1 MTAQELK
8 NSILQLAVQGK
19 LVSQD
24 PADEPASEL
33 LKRIAD
39 ERTRR
44 IAAGTLVV
52 DKKHTVVP
60 ITENDIL
67 YDLPENWKWARF
79 ADIVNFNSGKTPQRQ
94 NTQYWSNGKF
104 PWVSIADMQADSIT
118 TTTKERVSETAFDE
132 CFSGNIS
139 PAGTM
144 IMSFKLTIGK
154 VSILGMDAVHNEAII
169 SIYPTAPVDDSW
181 ILQKWLFKIM
191 PLVAAT
197 GNSKNAIKGKTLNAT
212 SISNLMVPVPPL
224 AEQERIVAKIEELM
238 PLVAEYDEAEK
249 KLSTLNADFPE
260 MLRKSILQQAVQGK
274 LTARDPSDE
283 PASEL
288 LKRIQAEKAKL
299 IAEGKIKKEKP
310 LPPITEDDCPFE
322 IPDTWK
328 WVRLGDIVRYQGGYA
343 YKSDT
348 YVKQSGNQVV
358 RLGNVKNNALP
369 LSVSPVYIP
378 DHIAEETED
387 YRIAEDTI
395 LFTMTGT
402 KGKRDYFYTCRIKE
416 ENLSGC
422 KLYLNQR
429 VGCLSAYSNIELDW
443 LTIVLQS
450 EPILSQIFA
459 TATGNANQANI
470 GSVNTLKL
478 LIPLPPLAEQKRIVA
493 RVEELLA
500 DCDMLKSVH

>member
-19 LVSQD
+19 LVPQS
-24 PADEPASEL
+24 AEDEPAVEL
-33 LKRIAD
+33 VKRIITEKQRHISSGA
-39 ERTRR
+39 
-44 IAAGTLVV
+44 I
-52 DKKHTVVP
+52 KKEKALPP
-60 ITENDIL
+60 ITEDELPFDIPETWAWVRL
-67 YDLPENWKWARF
+67 SDISNITAGGTPSRTITSYWNGDIPWVKISDISDKYVNSTEECITQRGLDNSSAKVFSKGTLLYTIFATIGTVGILNIDAATNQAIAGVTFYGEYDL
-79 ADIVNFNSGKTPQRQ
+79 DYMYYV
-94 NTQYWSNGKF
+94 
-104 PWVSIADMQADSIT
+104 
-118 TTTKERVSETAFDE
+118 
-132 CFSGNIS
+132 
-139 PAGTM
+139 
-144 IMSFKLTIGK
+144 
-154 VSILGMDAVHNEAII
+154 AVGLK
-169 SIYPTAPVDDSW
+169 D
-181 ILQKWLFKIM
+181 L
-191 PLVAAT
+191 LVA
-197 GNSKNAIKGKTLNAT
+197 KGKGMAQMNINQTILKST
-212 SISNLMVPVPPL
+212 PIPIPPL
-224 AEQERIVAKIEELM
+224 AEQRRIVAKIEELL
-238 PLVAEYDEAEK
+238 PLVAEYDEAEQR
-249 KLSTLNADFPE
+249 LSALNTNFPE

-322 IPDTWK
+322 IPDIWK

-429 VGCLSAYSNIELDW
+429 VGCLSAYSNIDLDW

-470 GSVNTLKL
+470 GSANTLKL
-478 LIPLPPLAEQKRIVA
+478 MIPLPPLAEQRRIVV

-500 DCDMLKSVH
+500 ACDMLK